1 MEENS
6 PNFDVD
12 DPRYRI
18 TPTQQMLSSCFG
30 ALTTSVMVTPL
41 DVVKIRLQ
49 VQQNT
54 MPSHRCFIYCNGLM
68 DHCIICVN
76 GSVRSVGTLL
86 KEQWYKRP
94 GHFNGTADA
103 FIKIAKTE
111 GLASLWS
118 GLSPTLVL
126 AVPATVVYFTTY
138 EQLRF
143 FIKERQ
149 MASKEGSFLGRQ
161 PVWIS
166 ALVAGTV
173 ARTFAVT
180 LVNPLE
186 LIRTKMQ
193 SKKLSHQEVRVAVKR
208 LIQSQGWLSLW
219 QGLTP
224 SLLRDVP
231 FSAIYW
237 SCYETYKTYLPSSE
251 LTIWESFVGGALA
264 GSLAAVVTLPF
275 DVVKTLRQIEFG
287 ERQTSSDKVTNQ
299 KASSTKEIIQRI
311 YHQRGVSGLFA
322 GLVPRVSKVAPAC
335 AVMIASYE
343 YGRHFFSRY
352 NQKSIQ

>member
-6 PNFDVD
+6 KFDVD

-49 VQQNT
+49 AQQNV
-54 MPSHRCFIYCNGLM
+54 MPSQRCFIYCNGLM

-76 GSVRSVGTLL
+76 GQVRAAGNLL

-94 GHFNGTADA
+94 GHFTGTMDA
-103 FIKIAKTE
+103 FIKIVKTE
-111 GLASLWS
+111 GVGSLWS

-138 EQLRF
+138 EQLRL
-143 FIKERQ
+143 FIKDKQ
-149 MASKEGSFLGRQ
+149 LAAKGDSFLGRQ
-161 PVWIS
+161 PLWIS
-166 ALVAGTV
+166 ALAAGAI

-180 LVNPLE
+180 LVSPLE

-193 SKKLSHQEVRVAVKR
+193 SKKLSHQEVRVAVQR
-208 LIQSQGWLSLW
+208 LVQSQGWLSLW
-219 QGLTP
+219 QGLSP

-231 FSAIYW
+231 FSAFYW
-237 SCYETYKTYLPSSE
+237 ACYETYKTYLPSSE
-251 LTIWESFVGGALA
+251 PTLWESFVGGALA
-264 GSLAAVVTLPF
+264 GTLAAVVTLPF
-275 DVVKTLRQIEFG
+275 DVVKTLRQLEFG
-287 ERQTSSDKVTNQ
+287 EREVHLDKSNQ
-299 KASSTKEIIQRI
+299 KSSSTKEIIQRI
-311 YHQRGVSGLFA
+311 YQQRGVAGLFA

-343 YGRHFFSRY
+343 YGRYFFSRL
-352 NQKSIQ
+352 NQKRTE

>member
-1 MEENS
+1 MEGNS
-6 PNFDVD
+6 KFDVD

-30 ALTTSVMVTPL
+30 ALTTSLMVTPL

-49 VQQNT
+49 AQQNT
-54 MPSHRCFIYCNGLM
+54 MPSQRCFIYCNGLM
-68 DHCIICVN
+68 DHCIIRVN
-76 GSVRSVGTLL
+76 CQV

-94 GHFNGTADA
+94 GHFSGTADA
-103 FIKIAKTE
+103 FVKIAKSE
-111 GLASLWS
+111 GIASLWS

-143 FIKERQ
+143 YIKDKQ
-149 MASKEGSFLGRQ
+149 LASKSDSFLGRQ
-161 PVWIS
+161 PIWIS
-166 ALVAGTV
+166 ALAAGAI

-180 LVNPLE
+180 LVSPLE

-193 SKKLSHQEVRVAVKR
+193 SKKLSHQEVRVAVQR
-208 LIQSQGWLSLW
+208 LVQSQGWLSLW
-219 QGLTP
+219 QGLSPT
-224 SLLRDVP
+224 LLRDVP

-237 SCYETYKTYLPSSE
+237 ACYETYKTYLPSSE
-251 LTIWESFVGGALA
+251 PTLSESFLGGAVA
-264 GSLAAVVTLPF
+264 GSLAAVITLPF
-275 DVVKTLRQIEFG
+275 DVVKTLRQLEFG
-287 ERQTSSDKVTNQ
+287 EREINKSNQ
-299 KASSTKEIIQRI
+299 KGTSTKEIIRRVYQ
-311 YHQRGVSGLFA
+311 QRGVSGLFA

-343 YGRHFFSRY
+343 YGRHFFSRL
-352 NQKSIQ
+352 NQKRTE